1 MRRILVL
8 SLVALSAFFVT
19 DARNSSSAIS
29 IFGNG
34 RRDVIVQ
41 KNFEL
46 CWHLANDPKVSAL
59 LAADPVLSDI
69 TRRGR
74 DLFNDAETEDDAV
87 MTALFSDQKT
97 AEIGDRLSAL
107 ASQPKIAKLCV
118 ALREHG
124 RYFIFNNL
132 PDEEFIKA
140 AWAQDAGG
148 INRILKVYALGE
160 KPKYKVD
167 IPDPNLHQVPF
178 YDKAMANVI
187 RPSIRESALEIT
199 REGSFFSLS
208 LEVALKY
215 LDINNR
221 YEAADFEPL
230 GENINEISYAAVR
243 RARWNDYKY
252 SAILVLGSGP
262 QVEGEAISPKCRV
275 RCAYAAEL
283 YLRGLAPFII
293 LSGGR
298 AHPAM
303 TTISEAEEMK
313 LYLMDNYG
321 IPEKALIAEPHARH
335 TTTNLRNAARIMLGS
350 GFPTDKPA
358 LITSTSDQLDS
369 VQSDKFESRCI
380 KEMFVYPIRLGQRTG
395 NFTLEFWPL
404 PCASQVNPLDP
415 LDP

>member
-1 MRRILVL
+1 M
-8 SLVALSAFFVT
+8 
-19 DARNSSSAIS
+19 
-29 IFGNG
+29 
-34 RRDVIVQ
+34 
-41 KNFEL
+41 
-46 CWHLANDPKVSAL
+46 
-59 LAADPVLSDI
+59 
-69 TRRGR
+69 
-74 DLFNDAETEDDAV
+74 
-87 MTALFSDQKT
+87 
-97 AEIGDRLSAL
+97 
-107 ASQPKIAKLCV
+107 
-118 ALREHG
+118 
-124 RYFIFNNL
+124 
-132 PDEEFIKA
+132 
-140 AWAQDAGG
+140 
-148 INRILKVYALGE
+148 
-160 KPKYKVD
+160 
-167 IPDPNLHQVPF
+167 
-178 YDKAMANVI
+178 
-187 RPSIRESALEIT
+187 
-199 REGSFFSLS
+199 
-208 LEVALKY
+208 
-215 LDINNR
+215 
-221 YEAADFEPL
+221 

-262 QVEGEAISPKCRV
+262 QVEGETISPKCRV

-303 TTISEAEEMK
+303 TSISEAEEMK

-335 TTTNLRNAARIMLGS
+335 TTTNLRNAARIMIGS

>member
-1 MRRILVL
+1 M
-8 SLVALSAFFVT
+8 
-19 DARNSSSAIS
+19 
-29 IFGNG
+29 
-34 RRDVIVQ
+34 
-41 KNFEL
+41 
-46 CWHLANDPKVSAL
+46 
-59 LAADPVLSDI
+59 
-69 TRRGR
+69 
-74 DLFNDAETEDDAV
+74 
-87 MTALFSDQKT
+87 
-97 AEIGDRLSAL
+97 
-107 ASQPKIAKLCV
+107 
-118 ALREHG
+118 
-124 RYFIFNNL
+124 
-132 PDEEFIKA
+132 
-140 AWAQDAGG
+140 
-148 INRILKVYALGE
+148 
-160 KPKYKVD
+160 
-167 IPDPNLHQVPF
+167 
-178 YDKAMANVI
+178 
-187 RPSIRESALEIT
+187 
-199 REGSFFSLS
+199 
-208 LEVALKY
+208 
-215 LDINNR
+215 
-221 YEAADFEPL
+221 

-283 YLRGLAPFII
+283 YLRGWAPFII